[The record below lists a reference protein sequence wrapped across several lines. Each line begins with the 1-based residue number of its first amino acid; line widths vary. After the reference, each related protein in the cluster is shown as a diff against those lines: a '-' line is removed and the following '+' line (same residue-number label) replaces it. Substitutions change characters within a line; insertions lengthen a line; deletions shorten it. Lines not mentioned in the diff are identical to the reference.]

1 MNSTTA
7 IFSRLTWFNLPLAV
21 LLGLLQRSPMLRVVA
36 TAADRLAS
44 APLGAMLRAA
54 TLGLGSLG
62 AVHALAGATTLV
74 TNKPSPLS
82 ATTGVPL
89 AVVAF
94 GVNGPGVGQPGSWVV
109 GGSIPPGLN
118 FSGLTAPA
126 TINIANLVLSG
137 TPTISGTYAVTLQG
151 WENKDKKGNGSP
163 IYSYIINVSGA
174 AAATAPNFTTQPGS
188 RSVSVGGSVTFT
200 ASATGSPSP
209 TFQWLKGGSAI
220 AGATTSSYSLA
231 SAQLTDAG
239 AYTVVATNSA
249 GSATS
254 STAQLTVNPVVV
266 TAAPSFMMQPGSSTV
281 SVGGSVTFTASATGS
296 PAPTFQWLKGGSA
309 IAGATTSSYSL
320 ASAQLADAGAYAV
333 VATNS
338 AGSATSSTAQLTVNP
353 VVVTAA
359 PSFTMQPV
367 NQTINVGG
375 NATFIAAAT
384 GSPTPTFQWLKG
396 GSAIAGA
403 TNSSY
408 MLASAQLTDVGAYA
422 VVVTNSA
429 GSATSA
435 AAQLTVNSTPVGP
448 TTDAGRLVNL
458 SILTNAGSGANVLTM
473 GAFIGGTGS
482 QGSMPLVIRAV
493 GPTLGTA
500 FGIPGVLAD
509 PVMTVNAQGVA
520 APIAVNNKW
529 GGTAASRA
537 AFAAVGAFALP
548 DTSLDC
554 AYVPPAPGLASGGYT
569 VQVASAGNT
578 TGLVIAEIY
587 DASGQSRTALTPRLV
602 NLSTLAQ
609 IDPGATLAVGFVI
622 GGNTSCTVLVR
633 AVGPTLGTAFGIGGV
648 MADPGL
654 VLFNNDTGMQ
664 LALNDDWGG
673 SAALSNTMSSV
684 GAFALAD
691 PASRDAVLVM
701 TLPPGAYSARV
712 AGKNGAGGTAIV
724 EVYEVR

>member
-36 TAADRLAS
+36 TAADRLSS

-89 AVVAF
+89 AGVAF

-174 AAATAPNFTTQPGS
+174 AAATAPSFTTQPGS
-188 RSVSVGGSVTFT
+188 QTVNVGGSASFT
-200 ASATGSPSP
+200 ATATGSPSP
-209 TFQWLKGGSAI
+209 SFQWFKGGSAI

-231 SAQLTDAG
+231 SAQLTDAS
-239 AYTVVATNSA
+239 AYAVVASNSA

-254 STAQLTVNPVVV
+254 SSAQLTVNPVVV
-266 TAAPSFMMQPGSSTV
+266 TVAPSFMMHPGSSTV
-281 SVGGSVTFTASATGS
+281 GVGSSVTFTAAATGS
-296 PAPTFQWLKGGSA
+296 PSPSFQWLKGGS
-309 IAGATTSSYSL
+309 
-320 ASAQLADAGAYAV
+320 
-333 VATNS
+333 
-338 AGSATSSTAQLTVNP
+338 P
-353 VVVTAA
+353 
-359 PSFTMQPV
+359 
-367 NQTINVGG
+367 
-375 NATFIAAAT
+375 
-384 GSPTPTFQWLKG
+384 
-396 GSAIAGA
+396 IAGA

-408 MLASAQLTDVGAYA
+408 MLGSAQLTDVGAYA
-422 VVVTNSA
+422 VVATNSA
-429 GSATSA
+429 GTVTSA
-435 AAQLTVNSTPVGP
+435 AAQLNVNSTPVGP
-448 TTDAGRLVNL
+448 TTDAGRLINL

-500 FGIPGVLAD
+500 FGISGVLAD

-569 VQVASAGNT
+569 VQVGSAGNT

-587 DASGQSRTALTPRLV
+587 DASGATRSATTPRLI

-622 GGNTSCTVLVR
+622 GGTTSCTVLVR

-654 VLFNNDTGMQ
+654 VLFSNDTGLQ
-664 LALNDDWGG
+664 LAANDDWGG

-684 GAFALAD
+684 GAFALAI